1 MNKCNN
7 DANLMRIKVV
17 VKFKGY
23 SFLREG
29 IIKGE
34 WAMVNGEFYNGG

>member
-1 MNKCNN
+1 
-7 DANLMRIKVV
+7 MRIKVV
-17 VKFKGY
+17 VKFKRY

-34 WAMVNGEFYNGG
+34 WAMGNGEFYYSG